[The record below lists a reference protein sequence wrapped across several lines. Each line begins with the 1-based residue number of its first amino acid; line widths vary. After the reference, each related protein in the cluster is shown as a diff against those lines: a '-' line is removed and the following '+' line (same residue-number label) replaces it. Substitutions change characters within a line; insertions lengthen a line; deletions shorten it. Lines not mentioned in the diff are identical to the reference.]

1 MALKLKNLAASRLSQ
16 NISNADTFVTVNDGD
31 VFPALDEPG
40 DWYPAALVNDLAQT
54 EFVRV
59 TARNGNVLTVTRGQ
73 EGSTRRPYSAG
84 DVIELRLTVAALDEL
99 RISGVQ
105 P

>member
-16 NISNADTFVTVNDGD
+16 NITDSDTFVTVDDGD
-31 VFPALDEPG
+31 AFPTTDAPG
-40 DWYPAALVNDLAQT
+40 DWYPAAIVNDLAQT

-73 EGSTRRPYSAG
+73 EGSIRRAYSAG
-84 DVIELRLTVAALDEL
+84 DAIELRLTVAALDDL